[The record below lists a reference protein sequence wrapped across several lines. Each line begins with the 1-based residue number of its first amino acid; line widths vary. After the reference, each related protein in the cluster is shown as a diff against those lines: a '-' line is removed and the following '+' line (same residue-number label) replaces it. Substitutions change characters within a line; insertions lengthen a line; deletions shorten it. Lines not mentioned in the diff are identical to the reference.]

1 MATLQNL
8 HVHGAGITAEWSSY
22 YGLDELDATVDLTGV
37 RLKNITLTVED
48 NGTLQK
54 VTSKIAAL
62 EKDLADESLSHME
75 KAFTH
80 AQLDVLRE
88 VSK

>member
-1 MATLQNL
+1 MAML
-8 HVHGAGITAEWSSY
+8 HHLYQRGAGVDMEWQTSWDR
-22 YGLDELDATVDLTGV
+22 DEMHATVDLTGV

-48 NGTLQK
+48 NGTLK
-54 VTSKIAAL
+54 RVKDKIAEL
-62 EKDLADESLSHME
+62 ERELSDESLSHME

-88 VSK
+88 VSQ